1 MTARSFGRMAV
12 EHATVR
18 IAYMGETTRARLRAA
33 AAGLCVCATLAS
45 GGSLLL
51 SANDAPIR
59 LLGVSSKGSA
69 IIIEASAPVA
79 FAVSNP
85 DAWTVQLDL
94 RDVSVDGAAN
104 QVTRTDTVAR
114 VSLEQA
120 SAADGREV
128 ARVRLSL
135 ARPATY
141 KVRSARSTIR
151 VELGGAP
158 APEPSA
164 PAAAAAPEQAIAVEP
179 SPEPATMPVAAPPDS
194 APALFPDSPLTPS
207 PVDAS
212 LSRAADTPAPT
223 LTLSA
228 TPIPAG
234 SATVLDRVK
243 AARTGNGVSVT
254 LGGDGYLAP
263 SNVTESRDLPRRLVM
278 DFPGVAPRAAA
289 QTSVSGGLVRS
300 VRIAAN
306 SRQPLITRVVM
317 ELATGVTYHV
327 ERVGD
332 GGRDLA
338 VMFEPPLVLVAASDA
353 PAAAVEPEPPLT
365 MEQALANGA
374 SLTPRDTPADPFS
387 ALQLDAAR
395 TSPKAPSVTS
405 SPVAAAATPAGPVPM
420 PAPVGAAPTPAPQ
433 AAAPRQQPPAVPPA
447 PAAQSGPLAEAR
459 PSEPPAVRAEATPPP
474 SAKPQ
479 PEPRP
484 PATAKPQVRPPTSAR
499 QSTTSSGQQTPPAPP
514 ATQQI
519 VGAQD
524 KKYTGHPITMDFQGV
539 DLRSVLRTFAEISG
553 LNMVIDP
560 DVQGTVDMI
569 LTDVPWDQALEV
581 ILRGNSLDYT
591 VDGSIVRVA
600 RVDTLKKEQDSR
612 QQLAKASADAGTLAV
627 RTFTLSY
634 GKAAQAAPLVKRAVL
649 SPRGDVQIDERTNTL
664 IITDLPARLDTVTQL
679 LGTIDRAEP
688 QVEVEARVVQTTR
701 EFAQAVGIQWGLNG
715 RVAPEL
721 GNTPPIAFP
730 NRGTLGGRTGAVNG
744 PIGDPRA
751 GELET
756 TSNAVNLGVPG
767 ASSAIGLALGSINGA
782 FNLDV
787 ALSALERSGKGRIL
801 STPRLTTQNNIEAEV
816 AQGIQIPIQTVANNT
831 VTVSFKEAVL
841 VLKVT
846 PQITTAGTVIMRI
859 LVENATAD
867 FSRQVNGIPP
877 IDTQRANTTVQVNDG
892 STTIIGGIFVS
903 QEQYSNERTPVLH
916 RIPLLGWL
924 FRKDSTQDQSRE
936 LLIFITPRI
945 LKG

>member
-1 MTARSFGRMAV
+1 VTLVG
-12 EHATVR
+12 
-18 IAYMGETTRARLRAA
+18 GGGLR
-33 AAGLCVCATLAS
+33 
-45 GGSLLL
+45 L

-59 LLGVSSKGSA
+59 LVGVSTQGSA
-69 IIIEASAPVA
+69 VIIEASAPVA

-94 RDVSVDGAAN
+94 RDVTVHGAAN
-104 QVTRTDTVAR
+104 QVTRNDTVAQ
-114 VSLEQA
+114 VTLEQA
-120 SAADGREV
+120 SAVEGREV

-135 ARPATY
+135 ARPASF
-141 KVRSARSTIR
+141 KVRSARNTIR
-151 VELGGAP
+151 VEL
-158 APEPSA
+158 S
-164 PAAAAAPEQAIAVEP
+164 PAAAAVL
-179 SPEPATMPVAAPPDS
+179 
-194 APALFPDSPLTPS
+194 APAGGKPAARAPAPV
-207 PVDAS
+207 VDAP
-212 LSRAADTPAPT
+212 RVPT
-223 LTLSA
+223 V
-228 TPIPAG
+228 AG
-234 SATVLDRVK
+234 AATVLDRVR
-243 AARTGNGVSVT
+243 AARNANGVAVT
-254 LGGDGYLAP
+254 LGGDGYLTPA
-263 SNVTESRDLPRRLVM
+263 SVTESRDLPRRLVL
-278 DFPGVAPRAAA
+278 DFPGVAPQAAP
-289 QTSVSGGLVRS
+289 QTSVSGGLVQS
-300 VRIAAN
+300 VRVAIN

-317 ELATGVTYHV
+317 DLAAGVTYHV
-327 ERVGD
+327 ERAGD

-338 VMFEPPLVLVAASDA
+338 VLFEPPQANALIMVPPADA
-353 PAAAVEPEPPLT
+353 TSVVVEPEPPLT
-365 MEQALANGA
+365 MEQALANAA
-374 SLTPRDTPADPFS
+374 SLTPTDAPADPIT
-387 ALQLDAAR
+387 ALQLDAGDPAP
-395 TSPKAPSVTS
+395 TVLSVSSAAAPAPSNASRPAAAPAVPKLPPVTLE
-405 SPVAAAATPAGPVPM
+405 PAAAVPTPAAAAPM
-420 PAPVGAAPTPAPQ
+420 SAQ
-433 AAAPRQQPPAVPPA
+433 AAAPVREQPATVAVSPA
-447 PAAQSGPLAEAR
+447 PVEAAPAPQVVAARSAE
-459 PSEPPAVRAEATPPP
+459 PAIRAEAAPQATPKAEAEPP
-474 SAKPQ
+474 MSNAPK
-479 PEPRP
+479 P
-484 PATAKPQVRPPTSAR
+484 PARPAPTSAR
-499 QSTTSSGQQTPPAPP
+499 QATPPAPQTAPHTPP
-514 ATQQI
+514 ATTQQI

-581 ILRGNSLDYT
+581 ILRGNALDYT

-600 RVDTLKKEQDSR
+600 KIETLKKEQDAR

-701 EFAQAVGIQWGLNG
+701 EFAQAIGIQWGLNG

-730 NRGTLGGRTGAVNG
+730 NRGTLGGRTGAVNA
-744 PIGDPRA
+744 PVGDPRA

-756 TSNAVNLGVPG
+756 TSNVVNLAVPG

-903 QEQYSNERTPVLH
+903 QEQYASDRTPVLH

-924 FRKDSTQDQSRE
+924 FQRNSTQDQSRE

-945 LKG
+945 LRG